1 MLGAYTKPKWL
12 YFMVY
17 TFFIPKVLNTR
28 CLNPGEVVTKEKKI
42 SGCSVCSVCLRWTR
56 KHDADWRDVE
66 NGCYINGG
74 YQLFFNIS
82 VLMQVNITM

>member
-28 CLNPGEVVTKEKKI
+28 CLNPGEVVIKEKKK
-42 SGCSVCSVCLRWTR
+42 SQ
-56 KHDADWRDVE
+56 DA
-66 NGCYINGG
+66 
-74 YQLFFNIS
+74 QFAQFA
-82 VLMQVNITM
+82 

>member
-28 CLNPGEVVTKEKKI
+28 CLNPGEVVTKEKKN
-42 SGCSVCSVCLRWTR
+42 LRMLSLLSLLEMDPKT
-56 KHDADWRDVE
+56 
-66 NGCYINGG
+66 
-74 YQLFFNIS
+74 
-82 VLMQVNITM
+82 